1 MVALGLSFGN
11 GVLCAHPP
19 ARTLISIHEP
29 QCALTPN
36 VNDPLRRFL
45 RIERPSLQATGKEP
59 LFQFVTVQVRRA
71 PCSRLP
77 STEHHFEVWERGVP
91 MDRCTKEALKVAII
105 ADDLAAVV
113 YSLDGDRRCGGEG
126 VKQPSFGEADTLK
139 PQRRKEGSPRP
150 PQSHDD
156 PSR

>member
-19 ARTLISIHEP
+19 ARTLIRIHEP

-91 MDRCTKEALKVAII
+91 YWT
-105 ADDLAAVV
+105 
-113 YSLDGDRRCGGEG
+113 G
-126 VKQPSFGEADTLK
+126 VPRK
-139 PQRRKEGSPRP
+139 P
-150 PQSHDD
+150 
-156 PSR
+156 